1 MFESLAQ
8 FFSSGEVI
16 VATVLCIV
24 LSRILYR
31 RKSDIPSATGG
42 IPLFGHA
49 LAYKDDPAT
58 FLSSQ
63 PHGVFR
69 INLMGRDMIIICD
82 ERAMKQ
88 VATMSEG
95 TMSARKA
102 VADIGFEYTLGHAN
116 VYKGTDWHKRIL
128 KDYIYNKDST
138 NVYATIW
145 KHLVRAFHQ
154 EETTAFHHDDLFV
167 LMRRCMLRAMM
178 TYMIAPNILSGENV
192 KFLDDFMQY
201 QDCVEDATAKA
212 AVLPRFV
219 SVPLVLRPVQQ
230 QRLELTAQL
239 AKMIEQLYS
248 NSDERVGPWLTAF
261 QKDDIGAQEAAELTI
276 GLMFAAHKNPAIGVS
291 QCFCYLQTEATDEQ
305 REGAMVEA
313 TKLYQCH
320 ANGDD
325 KTLPRN
331 DSPTLRACVLE
342 TLRLTAH
349 SIGAIRTAQTNFILE
364 TSNGATHSIH
374 EGDVIAICHV
384 GTHRDKSVWGENAC
398 DYQQD
403 RWTTTTMPVDEYKYT
418 TFSHGVHKCPGES
431 LAISIM
437 EMMLSILLVRGVKLV
452 DSKETLA
459 KVSFERAT
467 LAQRDG
473 PVPIIIDQQ
482 DLEIHHFKVARGF
495 RRDIK
500 VGKLSFSLV

>member
-1 MFESLAQ
+1 MSIMFESLAQ
-8 FFSSGEVI
+8 FFLSGEVLI
-16 VATVLCIV
+16 ATVVCMV
-24 LSRILYR
+24 LSRFLYR
-31 RKSDIPSATGG
+31 RKSDIPYAISSTGNL
-42 IPLFGHA
+42 PLLGHA

-63 PHGVFR
+63 PHGIFR
-69 INLMGRDMIIICD
+69 INLMGRDMIVIRD

-88 VATMSEG
+88 VATMREG

-128 KDYIYNKDST
+128 KDYIYNKDDDT
-138 NVYATIW
+138 VYPTIW
-145 KHLVRAFHQ
+145 KHLVEAFRR
-154 EETTAFHHDDLFV
+154 EETTSHDDLFV
-167 LMRRCMLRAMM
+167 LMRRCLLRAMM
-178 TYMIAPNILSGENV
+178 TYMIAPNILNGENE

-201 QDCVEDATAKA
+201 QDSVEDATAKA
-212 AVLPRFV
+212 AVLPRFI

-239 AKMIEQLYS
+239 ENMIEQLC
-248 NSDERVGPWLTAF
+248 NNNDESVGPWLTAF
-261 QKDDIGAQEAAELTI
+261 EKNDIGGQEAAELTI

-291 QCFCYLQTEATDEQ
+291 QSFCYLQTEATKEQ
-305 REGAMVEA
+305 RERAMLEA
-313 TKLYQCH
+313 TKMYQCYS
-320 ANGDD
+320 NGD
-325 KTLPRN
+325 KTLPLN

-349 SIGAIRTAQTNFILE
+349 SIGGIRTAQTDFILE
-364 TSNGATHSIH
+364 TSSGVTHSIQ
-374 EGDVIAICHV
+374 EGDVIAICHIAS
-384 GTHRDKSVWGENAC
+384 HRDESVWGENAC

-403 RWTTTTMPVDEYKYT
+403 RWDSMAMPVDEYKYT

-431 LAISIM
+431 LAISMM
-437 EMMLSILLVRGVKLV
+437 EMMLSILLVRGVQLV

-473 PVPIIIDQQ
+473 PVPIIIDKQ
-482 DLEIHHFKVARGF
+482 DL
-495 RRDIK
+495 D
-500 VGKLSFSLV
+500 